1 MTHPDPS
8 MAPRPRPRRADAARS
23 VQSLLAAAKA
33 LFDAHGPDVALDEVA
48 RRAGVGNATLYR
60 HFPTRQD
67 LIVAV
72 YADEVTFLC
81 EQGADLLESES
92 AAEALFTWLDS
103 FVVHVATKRALAL
116 AGTADSAQR
125 RTTLFDHWHASM
137 RSTAQKLL
145 ARAQRDGAVATDLT
159 VDDMLA
165 LTNAAAFAGSSADHA
180 RQLLRV
186 QWRGFAGG
194 GAQAL
199 P

>member
-8 MAPRPRPRRADAARS
+8 MAPRPRRADAARN
-23 VQSLLAAAKA
+23 VQLLLAAAKK
-33 LFDAHGPDVALDEVA
+33 LFDEHGPDVALDEVA

-103 FVVHVATKRALAL
+103 FVVHVVTKRALAL
-116 AGTADSAQR
+116 AGTTDSAQR
-125 RTTLFDHWHASM
+125 RTTLFGHWHTSM

-145 ARAQRDGAVATDLT
+145 TRAQHDGAVDTDLT
-159 VDDMLA
+159 LDDMLA
-165 LTNAAAFAGSSADHA
+165 LTNAAALAGSSADHA

-194 GAQAL
+194 DARAL

>member
-1 MTHPDPS
+1 MTRPDPL
-8 MAPRPRPRRADAARS
+8 MAPRPRRADAARS
-23 VQSLLAAAKA
+23 VQSLLAAAKT
-33 LFDAHGPDVALDEVA
+33 LFDEHGPDVALDEVA

-72 YADEVTFLC
+72 YADEVTLLC

-92 AAEALFTWLDS
+92 AADALFIWLDS
-103 FVVHVATKRALAL
+103 FVVHVAAKRALAL

-125 RTTLFDHWHASM
+125 RTTLFDHWHTAM

-145 ARAQRDGAVATDLT
+145 TRAQHGGAVDTDLT

-165 LTNAAAFAGSSADHA
+165 LTNAAALVGSSADHA
-180 RQLLRV
+180 RRLLRL
-186 QWRGFAGG
+186 QWRGFAG
-194 GAQAL
+194 ARAL